1 MQHQRR
7 YLSTLAGFRQTCH
20 AFVNRCI
27 WPKRLWQG
35 TMDSFDDW
43 GQSPKPKVPDSGFD
57 TFKRCMGT
65 LPPRQTQNGRHMLRL
80 DFRVFIATPLCLH
93 DIRFAS
99 MSAVLRR

>member
-65 LPPRQTQNGRHMLRL
+65 LPPPPNTKRTTHVAIGLQGFHCHA
-80 DFRVFIATPLCLH
+80 FVFA
-93 DIRFAS
+93 
-99 MSAVLRR
+99 